1 MVNSS
6 LNSQKKKNTGILKKW
21 LFYSAS
27 QENWIKNLCRK
38 IIIDEIKHENE
49 WLVGLIRIQTP
60 CVPSYI
66 G

>member
-6 LNSQKKKNTGILKKW
+6 LNSPKKKNTGIFKKW

-49 WLVGLIRIQTP
+49 W
-60 CVPSYI
+60 
-66 G
+66 